1 MATLQIKWQ
10 ASDQLLL
17 AEIAAT
23 GKGRGPDR
31 SITVDLSQI
40 EPTQRQA
47 LLALTIV
54 HRGTRDEEPIL
65 NSIDITAR
73 PKPGSAESAARGMH
87 DKIQIYLDAEPTL
100 DEAISLAQQI
110 AAERRTLQAEVE
122 AIRAAERSAKQAA
135 DAALARA
142 DAEIMVLALAR
153 DLPGLRAYRLP
164 AEIGE
169 PWSATARAADDR
181 RRQAITDIED
191 EERAA
196 DRERWIAALGS
207 AHLQRCIAAGYN
219 CQRQYVIE
227 RAALE
232 APGYVVDFDDRAA
245 WKDRACPTPAAL
257 DAEDEARDLGL
268 GEPIIVWLTKPAS
281 DQLPDPEGYDY
292 EAFEPGEAV
301 VLRGYL
307 GKYDLVRLVCTTYA

>member
-31 SITVDLSQI
+31 SITVDLTQI
-40 EPTQRQA
+40 EPAQRQA

-73 PKPGSAESAARGMH
+73 PKPGSAEHLARGLH

-110 AAERRTLQAEVE
+110 AAERSALQVEVE
-122 AIRAAERSAKQAA
+122 AIHAAERRAKQSA
-135 DAALARA
+135 DEALARA

-153 DLPGLRAYRLP
+153 DLPGLYAYRLP
-164 AEIGE
+164 AEIGS

-181 RRQAITDIED
+181 RRQAIADIEEAD
-191 EERAA
+191 RAA
-196 DRERWIAALGS
+196 DRARWIAAHGS
-207 AHLQRCIAAGYN
+207 PHLQRCIAAGYN

-232 APGYVVDFDDRAA
+232 APGFVVDFDDKAG

-257 DAEDEARDLGL
+257 DTADEARDLGL
-268 GEPIIVWLTKPAS
+268 GEPTIIWLTKPPS
-281 DQLPDPEGYDY
+281 DQLPDPEGDDY
-292 EAFEPGEAV
+292 EAFAPGEAV